1 MHICVHDDNLPQKVK
16 VNGGELGLNQ
26 SPETPEEMRNLDNE
40 KKEGRRRE
48 GDERR
53 GGGGQK

>member
-1 MHICVHDDNLPQKVK
+1 M
-16 VNGGELGLNQ
+16 NQ

-40 KKEGRRRE
+40 KKKGRRRRE

-53 GGGGQK
+53 GGGGQNKRFKLISS

>member
-1 MHICVHDDNLPQKVK
+1 M
-16 VNGGELGLNQ
+16 NQ

>member
-1 MHICVHDDNLPQKVK
+1 M
-16 VNGGELGLNQ
+16 NQ

-40 KKEGRRRE
+40 KKEGRRRRE

-53 GGGGQK
+53 GGGEEGDKNERFKLISS

>member
-1 MHICVHDDNLPQKVK
+1 M
-16 VNGGELGLNQ
+16 NQ

-40 KKEGRRRE
+40 KKEGRRRRE

-53 GGGGQK
+53 GGGGQNKRFKLISS